1 MNLRDLL
8 SELRENILHDRS
20 DRIDGQSDRL
30 WSDATLVR
38 YINEAQRKLCREGLV
53 LRDGSN
59 DDTTLV
65 TLATDTAEYTLHE
78 SVIAV
83 VSARLAGEETDM
95 RRIGHEALRMNAH
108 SPDTRVWDTA
118 GWQTL
123 QPGKPLAFSTDEE
136 LKANAKG
143 SLNRMLMS
151 VYPKPTSA
159 YNATTIRLR
168 VVRMPLQDLTK
179 CQHEDVPEVNPDF
192 HMSLLD
198 WAAHLALRIQDVDA
212 GNARASERHKEA
224 FMETVYRARKHAL
237 RQLYAPTGWR
247 FGGNGFSWER

>member
-20 DRIDGQSDRL
+20 DRVEGQSDRL

-53 LRDGSN
+53 LRDGST
-59 DDTTLV
+59 DAATLV
-65 TLATDTAEYTLHE
+65 TLATNTAEYTLHE
-78 SVIAV
+78 SVIYV
-83 VSARLAGEETDM
+83 VSARLAGEEADM
-95 RRIGHEALRMNAH
+95 KRIGHEALRMNAH
-108 SPDTRVWDTA
+108 APDNRIWDTA
-118 GWQTL
+118 GWQVL
-123 QPGKPLAFSTDEE
+123 QPGKPTAFSTDEE
-136 LKANAKG
+136 LRANDTG
-143 SLNRMLMS
+143 SLNTIRLS
-151 VYPKPTSA
+151 VYPKPSSDYDA
-159 YNATTIRLR
+159 ETIRMR

-179 CQHEDVPEVNPDF
+179 CNHEEVPEVNPDF

-212 GNARASERHKEA
+212 GNSSASERHKKA
-224 FMETVYRARKHAL
+224 FEETVYRARKHAL

-247 FGGNGFSWER
+247 FGGNGFSWEK